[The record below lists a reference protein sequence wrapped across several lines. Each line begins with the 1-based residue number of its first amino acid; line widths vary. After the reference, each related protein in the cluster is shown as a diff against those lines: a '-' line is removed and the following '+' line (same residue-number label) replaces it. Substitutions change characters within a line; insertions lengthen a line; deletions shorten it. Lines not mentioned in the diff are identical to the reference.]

1 MKLSFCEEL
10 ENSIEIIEGS
20 LSRTKG
26 FLIMNY
32 LKTLDYMKQKG
43 LPIGQV
49 NQIRLLLNLIIRWLK
64 IVMFLGKN

>member
-43 LPIGQV
+43 LPVGEVSRIYLLK
-49 NQIRLLLNLIIRWLK
+49 QIISVVVSRKELK
-64 IVMFLGKN
+64 E

>member
-49 NQIRLLLNLIIRWLK
+49 NQIHLLNQINDFNQSIA
-64 IVMFLGKN
+64 